1 MSFVTRQINLQFS
14 GSQEG
19 KVVLEGMRC
28 QAVIFNPGG
37 DNSIAQIQ
45 LKVYGMSLEHM
56 NRYSSEGANLVQAQ
70 NYSVTVVVGDEGN
83 PLLQVFSGHIY
94 SSFID
99 FSSVPDVSFVVSAAA
114 GYLEKVTPVA
124 PNTYPGSQN
133 AEDIIE
139 ALTNSMGKPWAFQ
152 NYNNN
157 AHAIVT
163 NQYLSGSVI
172 QQIQTVAKA
181 ACLPIKIEN
190 NTVSIWSNG
199 TNVDGVIVAISP
211 QQGLVGYPA
220 YIPAGFSIKTQ
231 FNASITNGRKINLTT
246 AIIKANGLWDAHVIT
261 HELSS
266 VTPDGPWFT
275 NCILNRGG
283 SDYVAR
289 N

>member
-1 MSFVTRQINLQFS
+1 MSFVVRQINLQFS
-14 GSQEG
+14 GAETG
-19 KVVLEGMRC
+19 TVVLEGLRC

-37 DNSIAQIQ
+37 DNSIAQLQ

-56 NRYSSEGANLVQAQ
+56 NQYSSAGANLVQAQ
-70 NYSVTVVVGDEGN
+70 NYTITVVAGDKGN

-124 PNTYPGSQN
+124 PNSYVGSQN

-139 ALTNSMGKPWAFQ
+139 ALTKSMGPSWAFQ
-152 NYNNN
+152 NYNKN
-157 AHAIVT
+157 AHAIIT

-172 QQIQTVAKA
+172 QQIQTIAKA
-181 ACLPIKIEN
+181 ACFPIKIEN
-190 NTVSIWSNG
+190 NTVYIWPNG
-199 TNVDGVIVAISP
+199 NNVDDVIVAISP

-231 FNASITNGRKINLTT
+231 FNAAITNGRRINLTT
-246 AIIKANGLWDAHVIT
+246 TIPKANGIWDAHVIT

-266 VTPDGPWFT
+266 VTSDGPWFT

-283 SDYVAR
+283 SDYVTR